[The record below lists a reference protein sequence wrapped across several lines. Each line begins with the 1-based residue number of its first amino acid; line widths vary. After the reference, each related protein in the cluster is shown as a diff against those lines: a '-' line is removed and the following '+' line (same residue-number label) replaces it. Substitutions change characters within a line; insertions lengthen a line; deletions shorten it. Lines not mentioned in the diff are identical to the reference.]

1 VSEQK
6 PRVTIVGLGLIGGS
20 IGLALQDASVV
31 SAIVGHDHNVN
42 VGNQAKKLGAVD
54 RVHWNLI
61 SACEKAD
68 LIILAM
74 PLGAIRETLEIIGPE
89 VRPGC
94 VIMDTASLKA
104 EVLAWAAEL
113 LPDKVHYVGTNPI
126 LVRAV
131 EGPGGLES
139 ARADLF
145 RDGLFCLVPSP
156 EVDDAA
162 VKVATD
168 LVAILGAKPL
178 FFDAVEHDGLL
189 AGVEHLSSILALGLL
204 ETVVLQPSWRESR
217 KVAGVTFERNTYL
230 PSSEPAALADLSVAN
245 RENVLRWLDAFS
257 ASLAS
262 IRQALAEE
270 QSEALALRFQEV
282 LEARDK
288 WLEERTVAYWDDGLT
303 QEMPPRPGLLD
314 TFLGGLWGR
323 RPKTDK

>member
-6 PRVTIVGLGLIGGS
+6 PSVTIVGLGLIGGS
-20 IGLALQDASVV
+20 IGLALREAGVV
-31 SAIVGHDHNVN
+31 SAVVGHDRDVN
-42 VGNQAKKLGAVD
+42 VGNQAKKLGVVD
-54 RVHWNLI
+54 RVDWNLI
-61 SACEKAD
+61 SACSKAD
-68 LIILAM
+68 LVILAT
-74 PLGAIRETLEIIGPE
+74 PLSAIRETLEIIGPE

-94 VIMDTASLKA
+94 VVMDTASLKA
-104 EVLAWAAEL
+104 VVLAWAAEL
-113 LPDKVHYVGTNPI
+113 LPEQVHYVGTNPI

-131 EGPGGLES
+131 EGPGGLEL

-156 EVDDAA
+156 RVDDAA

-189 AGVEHLSSILALGLL
+189 AGAEHLPTVLALGLL

-217 KVAGVTFERNTYL
+217 KVAGVTFERNTCL
-230 PSSEPAALADLSVAN
+230 PSTDPAALADLCVAN
-245 RENVLRWLDAFS
+245 RENVLRWLDALS
-257 ASLAS
+257 TSLAS
-262 IRQALAEE
+262 IRQDLAEE

-282 LEARDK
+282 LETRSK
-288 WLEERTVAYWDDGLT
+288 WLEERAVAYWDDGLA
-303 QEMPPRPGLLD
+303 QEMPPRPSLLD
-314 TFLGGLWGR
+314 SLLGGLWGR